1 MKTIRINRSSDT
13 RLPHSVRSYIDG
25 FAHEFSET
33 DEWTKIAHIAYRLK
47 RGVNLLPSF
56 MEDIEQHMADPAY
69 HNYENTAKQ
78 SIASYIELLRIDENY
93 VLSMELAESN
103 TFPKLFQLL
112 TEEILYRY
120 WEENVNDDKIE
131 CHFDDVHYDYD
142 EIASRYADATTARR
156 DFIKY
161 ISTSQ
166 ETLRNIEVDKHS
178 IKQKNGWAMVAENLY
193 GLTLWSD
200 KEEDERIYPGDA
212 TFIHNF
218 NSKVESKYK
227 NIVGVPPMP
236 FSGNLLDAKV
246 VILTLNPGYV
256 EKVNKDL
263 CMAMIPAQKE
273 QLLCLMRN
281 ALTFQGEGIY
291 DGYECSRAQGD
302 YYWQKAFDQLAIEA
316 YGKPSSEIYHPIF
329 HDIAFFQLI
338 GYHSEKFRYSSGI
351 KHLPSM
357 IFTNLLAKYLATKT
371 DKTFLIL
378 RSESLWKETFG
389 EELWSKLEKEG
400 RLITKGHKGISQK
413 ITRGNLKKDN
423 GFDKL
428 VKLLKNDS
436 HE

>member
-33 DEWTKIAHIAYRLK
+33 DEWTKIAHIAYRIK
-47 RGVNLLPSF
+47 RGANLLETF
-56 MEDIEQHMADPAY
+56 MEDIGRHMADPAY
-69 HNYENTAKQ
+69 HDYENTAKQ

-93 VLSMELAESN
+93 VLTMELAESN
-103 TFPKLFQLL
+103 SFPKLFQLL

-120 WEENVNDDKIE
+120 WEEKVNDDKIE
-131 CHFDDVHYDYD
+131 CHFDDVHYDYN
-142 EIASRYADATTARR
+142 EIASRYADVATARR

-166 ETLRNIEVDKHS
+166 ETLRNIEVDIHN

-200 KEEDERIYPGDA
+200 QEEDERIYPGDA
-212 TFIHNF
+212 TFIHDF
-218 NSKVESKYK
+218 NSKVDSKYK
-227 NIVGVPPMP
+227 YVVGVPPMP

-263 CMAMIPAQKE
+263 CMAMGAGERE

-291 DGYECSRAQGD
+291 DGYECSRVQGD

-371 DKTFLIL
+371 DKTFLVL

-400 RLITKGHKGISQK
+400 RLITKGHKGMSQK